1 MIKPDAVRAHKEAEI
16 LKHLTDAGFRIVAL
30 RMRRMSRAEAE
41 KFYAV
46 HRDKPFFGTLV
57 EFMTSGPVVAAV
69 LEKENAV
76 PELRKTV
83 GATDPAEAAEGT
95 VRRMFGT
102 NKTMNAIHASDSD
115 ENARYEWAIHFAD
128 DDLMLQ

>member
-95 VRRMFGT
+95 VRRLFGT